1 MYIQETKKLK
11 LFKFLNALK
20 LITERKHINL
30 LVDLFVSQ

>member
-11 LFKFLNALK
+11 LFKFLNVLK

-30 LVDLFVSQ
+30 LVLTYL